1 MDTRDRTSKRYV
13 QMLQYL
19 KEAGYTE
26 EESLLLFR
34 YLESIIVPIFDKY
47 YREFY
52 EKRKLKSNFIY
63 K

>member
-1 MDTRDRTSKRYV
+1 
-13 QMLQYL
+13 MLQYL

-52 EKRKLKSNFIY
+52 EKRSVKTNIIY

>member
-19 KEAGYTE
+19 TERGYTE

-47 YREFY
+47 CNEFY
-52 EKRKLKSNFIY
+52 EKRKKY
-63 K
+63 

>member
-1 MDTRDRTSKRYV
+1 MDTIDRTSKRYV

-19 KEAGYTE
+19 KEKGYTE

-47 YREFY
+47 YTEFY
-52 EKRKLKSNFIY
+52 EKRRLRNSKL
-63 K
+63 